1 MMICRL
7 MQAALVILYMSYYCC
22 VQTEELSIIYTN
34 IYIVLVGHHRMSYI
48 PLWLPSPLSSYDLQM
63 LSIIASTETYLIY
76 PNDNVICECM
86 TQVHLR
92 TDPSL
97 CLFLVQKKRNV
108 ALFSCCL
115 LSGNQRFNAQP
126 VNTGC
131 WPKNLMP
138 PLF

>member
-1 MMICRL
+1 MICRL

-92 TDPSL
+92 TDPI
-97 CLFLVQKKRNV
+97 
-108 ALFSCCL
+108 
-115 LSGNQRFNAQP
+115 P
-126 VNTGC
+126 V
-131 WPKNLMP
+131 
-138 PLF
+138 PLFGTEKKKCRVIFLLPAFW